1 MIGVTPMLGQN
12 DDGRVY
18 DQNDARRLVS
28 FAQGRHLGML
38 SFWELGRDANA
49 CSGPLYRCTNI
60 AQQPYEFSRIFA
72 AYTG

>member
-1 MIGVTPMLGQN
+1 MI
-12 DDGRVY
+12 
-18 DQNDARRLVS
+18 A

-60 AQQPYEFSRIFA
+60 PQQPYEFSRIFA
-72 AYTG
+72 AYNG